1 MPADVQRTFYNR
13 LYGAKSSARAS
24 LLNRLIA
31 RFELHR
37 SDAVAALVGGSGY
50 LLDVG
55 SGDGTLVTRC
65 ASRFEHATGI
75 DVSDVRV
82 ATAAKNV
89 TRAGL
94 NNVSFAVANVDL
106 GLPLQDA
113 SVDVATVVAVLGF
126 IFDPIALLDELHR
139 VLRPNGRLVFEVLN
153 LAYLPRRLALLSGR
167 LPRHST
173 ADGWDGGHLHNFT
186 QAALAETLPLHGF
199 GVERWTGSGVL
210 APLRTWWPSLLTGN
224 LIAVCRRL

>member
-1 MPADVQRTFYNR
+1 MSADVQRAFYNR
-13 LYGAKSSARAS
+13 LYGTRSASGQSR
-24 LLNRLIA
+24 LNRLVA

-37 SDAVAALVGGSGY
+37 TDAVASLVEGGGY
-50 LLDVG
+50 MLDVG
-55 SGDGTLVTRC
+55 SGAGALIERC
-65 ASRFEHATGI
+65 ASRFEHLTGI
-75 DVSDVRV
+75 DVSDIRV
-82 ATAAKNV
+82 ATAAKDAV
-89 TRAGL
+89 RAGL
-94 NNVSFAVANVDL
+94 NNVSFAVANVDV

-139 VLRPNGRLVFEVLN
+139 VLRPNGQLVVEVLN
-153 LAYLPRRLALLSGR
+153 LAYLPRRFALLSGR

-186 QAALAETLPLHGF
+186 QAALAEALPMHGF

-210 APLRTWWPSLLTGN
+210 APVRTWWPSLLTGN
-224 LIAVCRRL
+224 LIADCRRL